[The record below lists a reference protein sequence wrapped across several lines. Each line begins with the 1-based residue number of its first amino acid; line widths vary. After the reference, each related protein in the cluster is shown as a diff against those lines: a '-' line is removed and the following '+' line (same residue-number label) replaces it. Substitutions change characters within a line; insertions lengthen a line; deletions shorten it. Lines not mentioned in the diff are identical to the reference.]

1 MEQQKHELD
10 QKQIDWRQEAERLAA
25 GQTRLEQERDALQ
38 QELAKCKEE
47 LAQARRELAR
57 LRGRSGAAGRTP
69 EAMST
74 MASRLR
80 DALRE

>member
-1 MEQQKHELD
+1 MPTHTNELSELQRVLAD
-10 QKQIDWRQEAERLAA
+10 NERL
-25 GQTRLEQERDALQ
+25 TSENESLM

-47 LAQARRELAR
+47 LAAARRELAR
-57 LRGRSGAAGRTP
+57 LRGRSGSGRSP

>member
-1 MEQQKHELD
+1 MPNETNGTDEL
-10 QKQIDWRQEAERLAA
+10 QRLAA
-25 GQTRLEQERDALQ
+25 DNARLVNENESLSQ
-38 QELAKCKEE
+38 QLAKCKEE
-47 LAQARRELAR
+47 LAAARRELSR
-57 LRGRSGAAGRTP
+57 LRGRSGAGRSP

>member
-1 MEQQKHELD
+1 MEPKD
-10 QKQIDWRQEAERLAA
+10 QEPLDWRQEAERL
-25 GQTRLEQERDALQ
+25 TSDNRRLEQERIALQ
-38 QELAKCKEE
+38 EDLTKCKEE